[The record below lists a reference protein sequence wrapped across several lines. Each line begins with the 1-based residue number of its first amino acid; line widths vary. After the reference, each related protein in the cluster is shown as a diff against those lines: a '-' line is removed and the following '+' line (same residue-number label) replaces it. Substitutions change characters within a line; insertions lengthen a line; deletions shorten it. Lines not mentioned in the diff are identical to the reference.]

1 MAFPHSA
8 CDFSAHHTKKSVGGE
23 EVRWIK
29 HYSSSHKILLVGEGD
44 FSFAAS
50 LAAAF
55 GSASNLTA
63 TSLEYKKD
71 LKKAYKKAVDN
82 IQELR
87 SKGCNVWHGV
97 DATVMASHPCL
108 KNLVFDRI
116 VFNFPFVVL
125 PKEKRANL
133 HHQTVLKKQ
142 QSLVVKF
149 LENVKKMI
157 GENGE
162 IHIIHRTDG
171 FFGAWRIKFLALKHG
186 FELVEASDFHIRD
199 YALYNAKWGNGSD
212 DNFESGPSK
221 TYKFRLPRPPLKP
234 DSFSRPTLPSLQD
247 MSMSPATNSNAC
259 QELPSLSL
267 FPNMKHGDV
276 VESLVTEEKMIK
288 KHYSSSHKI
297 LLVGEGDFSFA
308 ASLAAAFGSASNLT
322 ATSLEYKRDLKKAF
336 KKAIDNIQELQSKGC
351 NVWHGVDA
359 TVMASHPCL
368 KNMVFDRIVFN
379 FPFAVLPKE
388 KRGNLHHQTVLKKQQ
403 SLVVKFLE
411 NGKKMIGKNGE
422 IHITHRTDG
431 FFGAWR
437 IKFLASKHGFEL
449 VEASDFHISDYALYN
464 AKWGNGSDENFES
477 YPSKTYKFRL
487 PSPPLKPD
495 SFSRPTL
502 PSLQDVSISPASNSN
517 ACQELYLSLFPN
529 AKHDD
534 VVESSVAE
542 EKLIKKHY
550 SSSQKILLVGE
561 GDFSFGTS
569 LVAAFGCASNLTAT
583 SLEHKRDLKKVY
595 GKAVGNI
602 QVLRSNGCKVW
613 HAVDATV
620 MASHPSLKN
629 LVFDRIIFNFPF
641 AVLSKQEWSLLHL
654 ETVLEKQR
662 SLVENFLEN
671 AKRMIGEK
679 GEIHI
684 THRKDGIFGAWR
696 IKFLASK
703 LGLQL
708 VGAIDFNICDFPGY
722 NPKWGNG
729 SDDNLES
736 FPSKTYMFRL
746 PHPPLKA
753 NSFSSKSTNQD
764 VPIISPTK
772 IYPEEFYAFCENS
785 SHAHQELPSPSVS
798 SGMNILACGASSR
811 NTCSSH
817 DNNNPMGLNKGS
829 QEFCVEELK
838 SILMQQKGNTS
849 PPKSSSFVSHDSAEE
864 NWVNKYKVS
873 QEFSVEELKS
883 ILMQQKGNTS
893 PPKCSSFISHDSAEE
908 KWVNKYSSSHK
919 ILLVGEGD
927 FSFSASLAAAF
938 GSGVNIIATSL
949 DSKKTVKREYDKA
962 AHNISMLKA
971 NGCKVLHSVDATAM
985 ASHPS
990 LKGLAFDRIV
1000 FNFPF
1005 AVVPKDRIHH
1015 QIREHRSLVEKF
1027 LENSK
1032 QMITKSGEV
1041 HITHRTD
1048 GCFGAWRIKFLGTNQ
1063 GLELVEAKKFNISD
1077 YPGYN
1082 PRWEIGSSGDVM
1094 CMHSKT
1100 YMFRLPRRP
1109 FKTVSCS
1116 SSPTEPSHISVEDVS
1131 ILEPTNNDLGAELS
1145 VEFNS
1150 GFAKN
1155 WANAHGKLTTPS
1167 LLFPKSNVFFGAES
1181 HNVVQEEVSASSC
1194 AKFLGASRC
1203 GRTEATSPFPS
1214 TGYQLKQE
1222 DTWQD
1227 NSFVAEEK
1235 CAKHCSSSHRMVLV
1249 GEGDSSFSASLAA
1262 GFGSA
1267 SNRTSTCIDSKRVL
1281 NEQYE
1286 RAVYHI
1292 EELKR
1297 SGCKVMHG
1305 VDATAASNPKETAA
1319 AAYSMFEND
1328 ELYIPPMMFP
1338 YEGEA
1343 TPSSVYAAPTLP
1355 HFLLPSKYLGI
1366 EEKWIK
1372 HYSSHQKILLVGE
1385 GDFSFSACLAVAFG
1399 SAANM
1404 TATSL
1409 DSNDFLTTNYCKA
1422 FLHLRELKD
1431 KGCKVMHGIDA
1442 TCMIYNP
1449 CLMGST
1455 FDRIVFNFPYAG
1467 FFKDIPRTSQLCCHQ
1482 YLIRLFLHN
1491 AKQMLSGAEGEIH
1504 ITHKTNGFH
1513 KEWNIVCIAVQ
1524 EGLELVATVD
1534 FDAGDYPGYSN
1545 KYGFG
1550 GDNAFNCSPS
1560 QTYIFR
1566 LPPPPAFM
1574 PWPWP

>member
-8 CDFSAHHTKKSVGGE
+8 NDFSAHHTKKSVGGE

-82 IQELR
+82 IQEL
-87 SKGCNVWHGV
+87 
-97 DATVMASHPCL
+97 
-108 KNLVFDRI
+108 
-116 VFNFPFVVL
+116 
-125 PKEKRANL
+125 
-133 HHQTVLKKQ
+133 
-142 QSLVVKF
+142 
-149 LENVKKMI
+149 
-157 GENGE
+157 
-162 IHIIHRTDG
+162 
-171 FFGAWRIKFLALKHG
+171 
-186 FELVEASDFHIRD
+186 
-199 YALYNAKWGNGSD
+199 
-212 DNFESGPSK
+212 
-221 TYKFRLPRPPLKP
+221 
-234 DSFSRPTLPSLQD
+234 
-247 MSMSPATNSNAC
+247 
-259 QELPSLSL
+259 
-267 FPNMKHGDV
+267 
-276 VESLVTEEKMIK
+276 
-288 KHYSSSHKI
+288 
-297 LLVGEGDFSFA
+297 
-308 ASLAAAFGSASNLT
+308 
-322 ATSLEYKRDLKKAF
+322 
-336 KKAIDNIQELQSKGC
+336 QSKGC

-368 KNMVFDRIVFN
+368 KNMVFDCIVFN

-411 NGKKMIGKNGE
+411 NGKQMIGENGE

-431 FFGAWR
+431 LFGAWR

-464 AKWGNGSDENFES
+464 AKWGNGSDDNFES
-477 YPSKTYKFRL
+477 YPSKTYRFRL
-487 PSPPLKPD
+487 PRPPLKPD

-502 PSLQDVSISPASNSN
+502 PSLQDVSIFPAGNSN
-517 ACQELYLSLFPN
+517 AFQELPSLSLFHN
-529 AKHDD
+529 MKHDD
-534 VVESSVAE
+534 VIESLVAE
-542 EKLIKKHY
+542 EELIKKHY

-595 GKAVGNI
+595 GKAVDNI
-602 QVLRSNGCKVW
+602 RVLQSNGCKVW

-641 AVLSKQEWSLLHL
+641 AVLSKQGWSHLHL
-654 ETVLEKQR
+654 ESVLKKQR
-662 SLVENFLEN
+662 SLVGKFLEN
-671 AKRMIGEK
+671 AKKMIGEK

-703 LGLQL
+703 QGLEL
-708 VGAIDFNICDFPGY
+708 VGAIDFNICDYPGY

-736 FPSKTYMFRL
+736 FPSKTYKFRL
-746 PHPPLKA
+746 PHPPQKA
-753 NSFSSKSTNQD
+753 NSFSSKSTHQD

-772 IYPEEFYAFCENS
+772 IYPFEHPEEFYAFSENL
-785 SHAHQELPSPSVS
+785 SHAHQELPSSSVS

-817 DNNNPMGLNKGS
+817 DNNNSIELN
-829 QEFCVEELK
+829 
-838 SILMQQKGNTS
+838 
-849 PPKSSSFVSHDSAEE
+849 
-864 NWVNKYKVS
+864 KVS

-883 ILMQQKGNTS
+883 ILTQQKANTS
-893 PPKCSSFISHDSAEE
+893 TLQSSSFVSHDSAEE

-927 FSFSASLAAAF
+927 FSFSASLAASF
-938 GSGVNIIATSL
+938 GSAVNIIATSL

-962 AHNISMLKA
+962 VHNISMLKA
-971 NGCKVLHSVDATAM
+971 KGCKVLHSVDATAM

-1005 AVVPKDRIHH
+1005 AIVPKDWSHRQICEH
-1015 QIREHRSLVEKF
+1015 QSLVEKF

-1032 QMITKSGEV
+1032 QMIAESGEV

-1048 GCFGAWRIKFLGTNQ
+1048 GCFGAWRIKYLGTNQ

-1082 PRWEIGSSGDVM
+1082 PRWEIGSNGNVM

-1100 YMFRLPRRP
+1100 YMFRLPHRP
-1109 FKTVSCS
+1109 LKTVSCS
-1116 SSPTEPSHISVEDVS
+1116 SSPTEPSSISVEDVS

-1150 GFAKN
+1150 GFTEN

-1167 LLFPKSNVFFGAES
+1167 LLFPKSNVLFGAES
-1181 HNVVQEEVSASSC
+1181 HNAVQDEVSARSC
-1194 AKFLGASRC
+1194 AKLLGASRWV
-1203 GRTEATSPFPS
+1203 RTEATSSFSS
-1214 TGYQLKQE
+1214 TGYQLKQK

-1227 NSFVAEEK
+1227 NGFVPEEE
-1235 CAKHCSSSHRMVLV
+1235 CAKHCSSSHKMVLV
-1249 GEGDSSFSASLAA
+1249 SEGDSSFSASLAA
-1262 GFGSA
+1262 AFGSA
-1267 SNRTSTCIDSKRVL
+1267 SNTTATSLDSKRVL
-1281 NEQYE
+1281 KEQYE
-1286 RAVYHI
+1286 GAVYQI

-1297 SGCKVMHG
+1297 SGCNVMHG
-1305 VDATAASNPKETAA
+1305 VDATAASNPKESA

-1328 ELYIPPMMFP
+1328 ELYFPPMMFP
-1338 YEGEA
+1338 DGGEA
-1343 TPSSVYAAPTLP
+1343 TPSSVYATPTLH
-1355 HFLLPSKYLGI
+1355 HFLLPSKYLGS

-1409 DSNDFLTTNYCKA
+1409 DSDDFLTTNYCKA
-1422 FLHLRELKD
+1422 FLHLRELKAR
-1431 KGCKVMHGIDA
+1431 GCKVMHGIDA

-1513 KEWNIVCIAVQ
+1513 KEWNIAGIAVQ

-1534 FDAGDYPGYSN
+1534 FDAGDYPGYSH

-1566 LPPPPAFM
+1566 LPPPTFM